1 MIAERFI
8 EFADVPIQLLKQEE
22 REAKIRRK
30 EIRSWKQ
37 SSGGEAGGGGDD
49 ARGARGARRRKTTK
63 RQLEVIWDSSPSVAP
78 PAIIIA

>member
-1 MIAERFI
+1 METIER
-8 EFADVPIQLLKQEE
+8 
-22 REAKIRRK
+22 
-30 EIRSWKQ
+30 
-37 SSGGEAGGGGDD
+37 GEAGGGGDD

>member
-1 MIAERFI
+1 LIAERFI

-37 SSGGEAGGGGDD
+37 SSGGRREAEVMTQEAPEAQEEGKQQ
-49 ARGARGARRRKTTK
+49 RG
-63 RQLEVIWDSSPSVAP
+63 S
-78 PAIIIA
+78 